1 MYIEKRP
8 TSFKFTERYKGLDGK
23 YHSKSVSFSKNN
35 FKTRTEAQSILDKRI
50 KNELTNIPQIR
61 VSDLID
67 KYITSSNITERS
79 KINYYSSFK
88 GIIDLLKDPMISEL
102 NCGYILDCF
111 DAINNNICKYN
122 RYMLLLKMLLNWA
135 FLRNYI
141 DADISKK
148 LRILPESHTHEVS
161 DKYLEPEELGV
172 LLDYMKK
179 KCNYEY
185 LICKLMALTGMR
197 IGEVLALKK
206 DDISEDYIKIDET
219 YDKTRKAFD
228 DPKSTI
234 RSIYIQNELRDF
246 LTELKNLRDIRL
258 NLIPSVSTDLIFF
271 DDSGE
276 PYSYNIVYKKIV
288 KYSNEVLGRKLS
300 PHVFRHTHIS
310 LLAAEGVPLE
320 TISRRVGHK
329 NSNITK
335 TIYLHVTNKMREKDN
350 NAIKNIYIVPKI
362 PPKT

>member
-1 MYIEKRP
+1 
-8 TSFKFTERYKGLDGK
+8 
-23 YHSKSVSFSKNN
+23 
-35 FKTRTEAQSILDKRI
+35 
-50 KNELTNIPQIR
+50 
-61 VSDLID
+61 
-67 KYITSSNITERS
+67 
-79 KINYYSSFK
+79 
-88 GIIDLLKDPMISEL
+88 
-102 NCGYILDCF
+102 
-111 DAINNNICKYN
+111 
-122 RYMLLLKMLLNWA
+122 
-135 FLRNYI
+135 
-141 DADISKK
+141 
-148 LRILPESHTHEVS
+148 
-161 DKYLEPEELGV
+161 
-172 LLDYMKK
+172 
-179 KCNYEY
+179 
-185 LICKLMALTGMR
+185 MR